1 MASNEMIT
9 PENNEYRLLYELMI
23 QSLKTDDVK
32 EGVNNSL
39 HMLRECLDSGN
50 IALFRKNS
58 NKQYV
63 FRMSDSNMKELIY
76 PMTCMINKMSPLA
89 ESKKVFHIDLDLS
102 DRIKNVTL
110 IHGID
115 RLSKTDKEECLLV
128 ILNTKKEKEIEP
140 LLYEKLKDTLDIVF
154 KRAVSYERNTNAIT
168 KDILTGLDNRNSY
181 EMRIQTLNEN
191 DNKIILA
198 IFDLFRLKYVNDH
211 YTHQVGDMYIKET
224 AKILNKYWPKYIT
237 KINEDG
243 TESLIDTGHC
253 VYRIGGDEF
262 VLLTDV
268 ENIKLASKKAELAKE
283 ESKLI
288 NLGLEED
295 IPVGLNYG
303 VIHHSPGDFI
313 KTTFEKA
320 DRLLQIDK
328 ECMYKEYKLER
339 RK

>member
-1 MASNEMIT
+1 MSKDIIT
-9 PENNEYRLLYELMI
+9 PESNEYRLLYELMI
-23 QSLKTDDVK
+23 QSLKTNDVK

-39 HMLRECLDSGN
+39 HMLREYLDSGN
-50 IALFRKNS
+50 IALFRKKS

-110 IHGID
+110 IHGTD

-128 ILNTKKEKEIEP
+128 ILNTNKEKEIEP
-140 LLYEKLKDTLDIVF
+140 LFYEKLKDTLDIVF

-181 EMRIQTLNEN
+181 DMKMQKLNEN

-198 IFDLFRLKYVNDH
+198 IFDLFRLKYVNDN
-211 YTHQVGDMYIKET
+211 YTHQVGDKYIKEA
-224 AKILNKYWPKYIT
+224 AKILNKYWPKHIT
-237 KINEDG
+237 KINDDG
-243 TESLIDTGHC
+243 TESLVDTGHC